1 MKDLKK
7 IFVLVFLVISTLS
20 ACNSSTLNFSEI
32 KSVPNNVQDK
42 VYSNLKLQSIND
54 GGKGYYIVFHSSG
67 DVETDLETQGDT
79 VTIKFNVTNLHDEVV
94 KQNTF
99 YLTTDAEQD
108 VIDVQ
113 VNGESTPFDN
123 VTVQS

>member
-1 MKDLKK
+1 MKK
-7 IFVLVFLVISTLS
+7 IFVLVFLVITILS
-20 ACNSSTLNFSEI
+20 ACNSSTLSFSEI
-32 KSVPNNVQDK
+32 ENVPNNVQEK
-42 VYSNLKLQSIND
+42 VDSNLILQSIND

-67 DVETDLETQGDT
+67 DVSTDLETQGDT
-79 VTIKFNVTNLHDEVV
+79 VKIKYNVTNLQDEVV

-99 YLTTDAEQD
+99 YLTTDPEHD

-113 VNGESTPFDN
+113 VNGEATPFDN